1 MWQRIPMTLGV
12 ELPMPR
18 ESHCS
23 ICIGSHLI
31 VIGGITSE
39 KIIVPDCWVFYTSH
53 HTWKK
58 VSFVCSLMIDSSYI
72 LLGLNNIFYCA

>member
-1 MWQRIPMTLGV
+1 MWQKIPMALGI

-23 ICIGSHLI
+23 ICIGSYFI
-31 VIGGITSE
+31 VIGGISS
-39 KIIVPDCWVFYTSH
+39 KKLIVRDCWVFHTSD

-58 VSFVCSLMIDSSYI
+58 VGYVPL
-72 LLGLNNIFYCA
+72 